1 MQNMEKRGLVA
12 PLKDWLLADRPF
24 FGICIGYQLLFESS
38 EESPD
43 TPGLG
48 ILEGKVGKFAP
59 ELGLKVPHM
68 GWNTILPTQPQNPIW
83 KELSE
88 EAYFYFVHS
97 YFPQPVDKT
106 IIASTT
112 DYGSPFASS
121 VQKGNLFAT
130 QFHPEKSQHTG
141 LQLLKNFIE
150 REAWA
155 QAPVIT
161 SPSLSQGQLQKSLCV
176 FLGILCSP
184 LSADNSAN
192 LSLFAK
198 GVFSEIGGEQQQA
211 RQFYQ
216 KALEADPHAYPLTTK
231 TSRLQLATQDLPAAT
246 QTLRT
251 FAKNHR
257 KHLDS
262 QLHYASFLKHQASSD
277 KIAQQAAI
285 ETLELANTNFPH
297 HPAVY
302 DSLILHKGL
311 HNPHFTR
318 TISEYHRSEGRIE
331 EAINIL
337 QKHLTLTP
345 SSHSLRTRLG
355 LLQLHNQ
362 DESAGEATLLQ
373 VLAIHPEQT
382 LAHNS
387 LAKLYRKKNHTEKA
401 LHHRAEGLR
410 ISGGHPQEAIELANE
425 YLALEQAHQA
435 RLLLEKFRFD
445 YPENPAIH
453 ARLAIATLRDGLPE
467 QAARLFRQA
476 EALAKD
482 SKDSA
487 SAQYLDAD
495 FQIEFANSLL
505 SAGAFVAAETRLR
518 QAAQGLDL
526 DDEPKKY
533 ARAVTALAQL
543 WIDQGKNEAP
553 AKALLQRAISIDPE
567 NATAKKL
574 LEAQ

>member
-1 MQNMEKRGLVA
+1 M
-12 PLKDWLLADRPF
+12 
-24 FGICIGYQLLFESS
+24 
-38 EESPD
+38 
-43 TPGLG
+43 
-48 ILEGKVGKFAP
+48 
-59 ELGLKVPHM
+59 
-68 GWNTILPTQPQNPIW
+68 
-83 KELSE
+83 
-88 EAYFYFVHS
+88 
-97 YFPQPVDKT
+97 
-106 IIASTT
+106 
-112 DYGSPFASS
+112 
-121 VQKGNLFAT
+121 
-130 QFHPEKSQHTG
+130 
-141 LQLLKNFIE
+141 
-150 REAWA
+150 
-155 QAPVIT
+155 IT

-231 TSRLQLATQDLPAAT
+231 TSRLQLATLDLPAAT

-302 DSLILHKGL
+302 DSLILHYENSNRREDSLQLLEEQLDSDTHDPNHWLALAPIVKTLYPKDEPQYREKLQLIFEKAAEKGL

-331 EAINIL
+331 EAINTL

-362 DESAGEATLLQ
+362 DENAGEATLLQ

-505 SAGAFVAAETRLR
+505 SAGAFAAAETRLR

-533 ARAVTALAQL
+533 AQAVTALAQL